1 MYHRECCDV
10 VPSPNFGY
18 VSFCLFLFKE
28 RNSICDKKPGIH
40 IFY

>member
-18 VSFCLFLFKE
+18 IRCAIEVSHALHDAHLTA
-28 RNSICDKKPGIH
+28 RMPRRS
-40 IFY
+40 